1 MLVAEG
7 YAENISPTNGVINNA
22 PSTPNDSFTVV
33 DDDEDDTDDCEFTFF
48 YSEILNVNNINI
60 RFILMIWAVF

>member
-48 YSEILNVNNINI
+48 TQRY
-60 RFILMIWAVF
+60 